1 MPGPIS
7 CSADVLPFNFAF
19 NIRPSQ
25 YLQYQKLKAA
35 VKSQQRF
42 DTMPRQKPFES
53 PLENPRAWW
62 KYAML
67 CVTSRPN
74 TRPWHDIKR
83 IGCNRQRY
91 IDLVVKKN
99 TDRGSGIGYHAG
111 LSLKKSEELLLME
124 DTLPIEALLAFHLV
138 ALRRVYTAQSRNN
151 NVSRCSINSDTRQG
165 SNRFRVLR
173 GGAPT
178 KSKPPSPSSATNCD
192 ATVSSGSIKPLQSLI
207 AVDTVTG
214 ISQISLLEAMT
225 LRLGKKMWFVDWKL
239 RDATVCFLFRRRPS
253 DTPMLQFVLRASG
266 NLKSFGQGKR
276 DFSFAVSQFDI
287 MHRLDKV
294 LFFSSAANS
303 VFVEENMDVDDDKTD
318 QHIGT
323 DSRSNFP
330 QSVGVSQGLRG
341 PDLLTPSKYL
351 DLPEE
356 GIVCRILAGKDHDT
370 FKLSISAHP
379 ATLAWTTS
387 LSDSVSEFFSEKS
400 SDLHKD
406 LTLHIRNF
414 ATPMARK
421 AQLALLSPASLSLHL
436 HIAAPKVWI
445 PLISGDAE
453 GSLVLDAGTLRVVS
467 SKDEGETEVQWRVQ
481 AREIGAKF
489 VRGLSLTKFASQPF
503 PNFRTFAAIPIGQ
516 GQSVVVR
523 PFSIDANSR
532 ILRGG
537 DLDDNILPIADSIR
551 NIEIAI
557 SPICLNLVD
566 AEIIARLIGKLYS
579 RGLHRVRRESPRPD
593 TFGVDGSARDIG
605 IQLSFQDIKWSDLP
619 RVISI
624 QVEKVEIALEGHS
637 KQLLSSDERSMTSL
651 DTVFQEF
658 APPTRAYLV
667 EIFKI
672 CAKKSSLRHTEVTRV
687 SIMDASIIR
696 LRDVTQ
702 YSPLAVR
709 HEFIESENYIF
720 SRSTD
725 RSSAPV
731 FNDKNTQFSIIA
743 SDNSQTDLFRASFLH
758 NRLSHLDEVEV
769 DINSIVLRITPTTLK
784 DCSKAFRRIMELGH
798 LVTKEMER
806 KVHEQGRN
814 ARRRNAG
821 TGKHLLRLHFFLT
834 IQTN

>member
-1 MPGPIS
+1 LDAEIRVRTSDRVMPGPIS

-19 NIRPSQ
+19 NVRPSQ

-42 DTMPRQKPFES
+42 DTMPRQRPLDS
-53 PLENPRAWW
+53 PIDNPRAWW
-62 KYAML
+62 KYAIL

-74 TRPWHDIKR
+74 TRPWQDIKR
-83 IGCNRQRY
+83 IGHNRLRY

-111 LSLKKSEELLLME
+111 LSAKQSEELLLME

-138 ALRRVYTAQSRNN
+138 ALRRVYAAQSRNN
-151 NVSRCSINSDTRQG
+151 NISRNSFNYDARHGT
-165 SNRFRVLR
+165 SRFRMLR
-173 GGAPT
+173 GGASA
-178 KSKPPSPSSATNCD
+178 KIKPPSPSSAMNCEVTI
-192 ATVSSGSIKPLQSLI
+192 ASGSTQHMQSQT
-207 AVDTVTG
+207 AADSVTG
-214 ISQISLLEAMT
+214 ISQVSLLEAMT
-225 LRLGKKMWFVDWKL
+225 LRLGKKVWFVDWKL
-239 RDATVCFLFRRRPS
+239 RDATVCVLLRRRPA

-266 NLKSFGQGKR
+266 NLKSFGLGKR
-276 DFSFAVSQFDI
+276 DFSFAMSQFDI
-287 MHRLDKV
+287 MHRMDKV
-294 LFFSSAANS
+294 LFFSSTANS
-303 VFVEENMDVDDDKTD
+303 VFVEEDADVGEYMTD
-318 QHIGT
+318 QNVSTGSASDFPYSSGISGT
-323 DSRSNFP
+323 
-330 QSVGVSQGLRG
+330 LRG

-351 DLPEE
+351 ELPEE
-356 GIVCRILAGKDHDT
+356 GIVCRIVAGKDHDT

-379 ATLAWTTS
+379 ATLVWTTS

-400 SDLHKD
+400 SDLQKD

-436 HIAAPKVWI
+436 NIAAPKVWI

-453 GSLVLDAGTLRVVS
+453 GSLVLDAGTLRFVS
-467 SKDEGETEVQWRVQ
+467 SKDEGETEVQWRVH
-481 AREIGAKF
+481 ARDIGAKF
-489 VRGLSLTKFASQPF
+489 VRGLSLTRFANQPF

-523 PFSIDANSR
+523 PFSIDASSS
-532 ILRGG
+532 ILRGAE
-537 DLDDNILPIADSIR
+537 LNDNVLLADSIR
-551 NIEIAI
+551 NIDISI

-579 RGLHRVRRESPRPD
+579 RGLHRVRRDSPKQDFFGMDGTIKD
-593 TFGVDGSARDIG
+593 TG

-619 RVISI
+619 RVISVQI
-624 QVEKVEIALEGHS
+624 EKVEIALEGHS
-637 KQLLSSDERSMTSL
+637 KQVLNSDERSMTSL
-651 DTVFQEF
+651 DTSFQEY

-687 SIMDASIIR
+687 SIVDASIVR
-696 LRDVTQ
+696 LRDVAQ
-702 YSPLAVR
+702 YSPLTIRREV
-709 HEFIESENYIF
+709 IESENCIF
-720 SRSTD
+720 VRSQD
-725 RSSAPV
+725 RSSAIPLPTV
-731 FNDKNTQFSIIA
+731 LDDKHRPSGATLGE
-743 SDNSQTDLFRASFLH
+743 NSRSGIFRASFLH
-758 NRLSHLDEVEV
+758 NGLAHLDEVEV
-769 DINSIVLRITPTTLK
+769 DIDSVILRITPTTLK

-821 TGKHLLRLHFFLT
+821 K
-834 IQTN
+834 